1 MTWEKSK
8 LSINNTYLVDAKYVL
23 QYRNINKLHT
33 FLTKRIKSDYL
44 KEVILSVELNL
55 LAIKPYSYE

>member
-1 MTWEKSK
+1 M
-8 LSINNTYLVDAKYVL
+8 YC
-23 QYRNINKLHT
+23 NIEIST
-33 FLTKRIKSDYL
+33 SFIRFSQKRIKSDYL